1 MRARGFTI
9 IELVTVLVIVGA
21 LAVFVVPRLNPEGF
35 DRYGFRQEVLSA
47 ARYAQKTAMASGC
60 EVQLFADAAADSVAL
75 NYRSGGDDRD
85 CGPSTNAFTEPV
97 QNPGSSG
104 PFVLNA
110 PSGVDITSGG
120 TVVFDGYGD
129 PDNGLMIDF
138 ATDPDIEIEAV
149 TGYAHE
155 V

>member
-35 DRYGFRQEVLSA
+35 DRYGFRQELLSA

-60 EVQLFADAAADSVAL
+60 EVELAVSAGADTVAL
-75 NYRSGGDDRD
+75 NYRAGGDDTS
-85 CGPSTNAFTEPV
+85 CGGGGFTDPV
-97 QNPGSSG
+97 QDPSRGGAFALSAPG
-104 PFVLNA
+104 
-110 PSGVDITSGG
+110 GVDITGG
-120 TVVFDGYGD
+120 GNVVYDGFGD
-129 PDNGLMIDF
+129 PSSGLTVTF
-138 ATDPDIEIEAV
+138 ATGPAITIEPG

-155 V
+155 